1 MRVSRSLAT
10 VGAAALV
17 TVGAIASPAAADDGA
32 SGFTI
37 DDNYVG
43 RYAPSQ
49 NVAVSG
55 VGCNPVGNSRSAITW
70 GLYSQD
76 GTAIEDAAGAEA
88 ANSDGTWSA
97 TIDIPSIVAKNGF
110 DNPAV
115 LTLGVACVDYNGQIT
130 GTQQMPLILDSTDV
144 DGDVHIS
151 SWDTDG
157 DGTFDSQT
165 FTANLTGFTPGESVN
180 FYITDED
187 GNTVKDLYEVA
198 AGAQGDVAY
207 DAPAVTD
214 LPDGMYH
221 FYVVGS
227 TYGEHFFSEAI
238 EVKDGWW
245 QVQDGKLPSDPNNP
259 APADPGAADPGAA
272 APATGDPGA
281 AAPAAP
287 KSGLAKTG
295 TSLGFAIAAAG
306 LLTAGG
312 VLMARRRA

>member
-1 MRVSRSLAT
+1 MRGSRSLAP

-76 GTAIEDAAGAEA
+76 GTAIEGAAGAEA

-115 LTLGVACVDYNGQIT
+115 LTLGVACVDYNGQVT

-144 DGDVHIS
+144 DGDAHIS

-180 FYITDED
+180 FYITDTPCEV
-187 GNTVKDLYEVA
+187 GNTVRGLDEVT
-198 AGAQGDVAY
+198 AGARGVVAY

-272 APATGDPGA
+272 DPATGDPGA

-306 LLTAGG
+306 LGP
-312 VLMARRRA
+312 